1 MRNLADHDVPFCIN
15 TDNPYLVHTNLRK
28 EHEIVGNE
36 LGDDAGPL
44 LKRAVQHAEQHR
56 FLQA

>member
-1 MRNLADHDVPFCIN
+1 VPFCIN

-44 LKRAVQHAEQHR
+44 LKLAVQHAENHR
-56 FLQA
+56 FLRT